1 MKIKRKDGINITN
14 EEQEHHDTHIAEKDS
29 MRKEKE
35 NEKTTIQEIDLIIV
49 FYLENVINLP
59 KAGVGSFFYKRK
71 LNIYNLTE
79 ITSDKQGYCA
89 IWTQLT
95 RGGAANNIVSIF
107 TAILKKTVADNPNK
121 TEVK

>member
-14 EEQEHHDTHIAEKDS
+14 KEQELHDTHIAEKDS

-35 NEKTTIQEIDLIIV
+35 NEKTAIQEIELIIV
-49 FYLENVINLP
+49 FDLENVIKLP
-59 KAGVGSFFYKRK
+59 KAGVGSFLYKRK

-95 RGGAANNIVSIF
+95 SGRAGNDIASIF
-107 TAILKKTVADNPNK
+107 TAILKKTVADNPNE